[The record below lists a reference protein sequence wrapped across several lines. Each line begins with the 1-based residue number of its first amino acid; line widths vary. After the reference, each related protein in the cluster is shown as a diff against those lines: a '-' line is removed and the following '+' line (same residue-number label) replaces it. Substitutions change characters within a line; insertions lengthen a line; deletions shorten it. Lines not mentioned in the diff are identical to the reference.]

1 GQIGAFLELHFTVL
15 AAVMVGDRVERD
27 LVEPGGE
34 GMARVG
40 VPLDISQC
48 FEKHLRRH
56 ILCQRLVPNSGIRK
70 AIDLREIAV
79 VKCPKRLGVFFRPFD
94 KFPLFKSVRH
104 QGTPQGAR
112 WRLNGRR
119 PLLVTCPAN
128 LPATP
133 RRMKSRRGRERL
145 RYSYRVFGGA
155 RGYNQP
161 VTDGPPSTRR
171 PAAD

>member
-1 GQIGAFLELHFTVL
+1 
-15 AAVMVGDRVERD
+15 
-27 LVEPGGE
+27 
-34 GMARVG
+34 MARVG
-40 VPLDISQC
+40 VPLDISQR

-56 ILCQRLVPNSGIRK
+56 ILCQRLVANSGIRK

-79 VKCPKRLGVFFRPFD
+79 VQGPERFGVLLRSLNE
-94 KFPLFKSVRH
+94 FPLFKSVRH

-119 PLLVTCPAN
+119 PLLVTCSAN

-133 RRMKSRRGRERL
+133 RKMKSRRGRERL
-145 RYSYRVFGGA
+145 RYSYRVFGGP

>member
-1 GQIGAFLELHFTVL
+1 
-15 AAVMVGDRVERD
+15 
-27 LVEPGGE
+27 
-34 GMARVG
+34 MARVG

-79 VKCPKRLGVFFRPFD
+79 VKRPKRLGVFFRPFD

-119 PLLVTCPAN
+119 PLLVTCSAN

-133 RRMKSRRGRERL
+133 VSEKVAQREGGYGLRRAWSTG
-145 RYSYRVFGGA
+145 FA
-155 RGYNQP
+155 RGSASIISRSP
-161 VTDGPPSTRR
+161 TARTPKHDH
-171 PAAD
+171 